1 MSVVVRAAVRVVAPF
16 AMTFGLFTAFHG
28 TSSVGGGFQGGV
40 VVAATAVLLALAFG
54 RDAAERWLDVQSL
67 GGAAA
72 VGVVALAVVV
82 LAPLSVGAGVLDLR
96 ALPVAVVY
104 AVELAELGIAVAVAA
119 TLTALFS
126 LLEGGAA

>member
-1 MSVVVRAAVRVVAPF
+1 MSVVVRTAVRVVAPF
-16 AMTFGLFTAFHG
+16 ALTFGLFTAFHG

-40 VVAATAVLLALAFG
+40 VAAATAVLLALAFG
-54 RDAAERWLDVQSL
+54 RDASGRWLDALSL
-67 GGAAA
+67 GGVAA

-82 LAPLSVGAGVLDLR
+82 LAPLAVGGGVLDLR

-119 TLTALFS
+119 TLTALFG
-126 LLEGGAA
+126 LLAGGEP